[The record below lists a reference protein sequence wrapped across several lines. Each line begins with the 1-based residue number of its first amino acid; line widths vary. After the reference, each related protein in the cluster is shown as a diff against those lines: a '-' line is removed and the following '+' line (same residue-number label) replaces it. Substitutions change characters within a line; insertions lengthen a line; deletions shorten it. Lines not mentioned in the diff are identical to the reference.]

1 MFLSMF
7 YSHFEKKLQNHI
19 ISIKINI
26 FETVSKSAQNVKIS
40 GGLFCIQLD
49 EHTNYTLY
57 GLKTK
62 TASDYGLVAFV
73 LHSILIF
80 AEQS

>member
-7 YSHFEKKLQNHI
+7 YTHFEKKLQNHI

-26 FETVSKSAQNVKIS
+26 FETVLKSARNFYVS

-49 EHTNYTLY
+49 RRFL
-57 GLKTK
+57 
-62 TASDYGLVAFV
+62 
-73 LHSILIF
+73 
-80 AEQS
+80 